1 MKILGKI
8 SVMPVLC
15 VTAAT
20 VMLAVIASVSH
31 ASVPAASGVYTGC
44 LLPSGQLRVI
54 DTSITPTCNANE
66 KTINWNQTGPPG
78 SQGLPGPQG
87 PAGPQ
92 GPQGVPGPAGPAGP
106 QGPQGP
112 QGPAGLSSATFAITT
127 NQVIGTGNYTLV
139 AQKVLSAGNWVAQVN
154 VHVNYGIAIQGQ
166 TADQADCQL
175 RKNGTDV
182 IGFAV
187 DSRAFAGIGNG
198 MLPMNGGIAIPGGT
212 ATVDV
217 WCRGANPNH
226 LVDTQLVAIQVGSF
240 F

>member
-1 MKILGKI
+1 
-8 SVMPVLC
+8 
-15 VTAAT
+15 
-20 VMLAVIASVSH
+20 
-31 ASVPAASGVYTGC
+31 
-44 LLPSGQLRVI
+44 
-54 DTSITPTCNANE
+54 
-66 KTINWNQTGPPG
+66 
-78 SQGLPGPQG
+78 
-87 PAGPQ
+87 
-92 GPQGVPGPAGPAGP
+92 
-106 QGPQGP
+106 
-112 QGPAGLSSATFAITT
+112 
-127 NQVIGTGNYTLV
+127 V